1 MDTRIVFS
9 TDNIAGRAP
18 DAQDAGLY
26 GRLFGKCGLKELQ
39 RNMHDYERHRI
50 APWTLSFGGTDMGV
64 GGFRLGFGQDD
75 GMELTFAV
83 LPEPLPVGISAE
95 FLSAALVF
103 AVSGLRA
110 DRVFCLSDGDAA
122 LSPRMLLQAGF
133 SDARAAPGPGR
144 PDLRLMRWTAATPSR
159 A

>member
-75 GMELTFAV
+75 GMELT
-83 LPEPLPVGISAE
+83 L
-95 FLSAALVF
+95 
-103 AVSGLRA
+103 
-110 DRVFCLSDGDAA
+110 
-122 LSPRMLLQAGF
+122 
-133 SDARAAPGPGR
+133 AAPHAVDRSHSVPGIASASR
-144 PDLRLMRWTAATPSR
+144 RRTRRENRL
-159 A
+159 